1 MTPRGSPSAGGG
13 PWEAQ
18 GTTSEGWENGVGE
31 RGTSSALIHDS
42 EEGPRLGLGVARQWP
57 LQAGRKVA
65 WELGWEQLRCDAA
78 GRASDQGEA
87 PSLL

>member
-1 MTPRGSPSAGGG
+1 MTPRGSPSAGRA

-42 EEGPRLGLGVARQWP
+42 EAGPQTGAGSGKTVDSSGREKSGLGARLGAA
-57 LQAGRKVA
+57 QAG
-65 WELGWEQLRCDAA
+65 
-78 GRASDQGEA
+78 GRASGQGEA
-87 PSLL
+87 PSSL